1 MELLTHKSPKRKFFI
16 ESIFIV
22 LVALVTVF
30 ACEVE
35 EPVPTYTLTTSVT
48 PSEGGKISVSPQ
60 ESNYVEGS
68 QVTLTPEPNENWVF
82 KQWEGDATGSTN
94 PFQLTMTAN
103 KNIVGVFVK
112 RDYPLNIKIEGEGTV
127 GEKIVPNPSG
137 REYPHGTRVELNPI
151 PKDGWVFESWGG
163 DLTGNETPKIITV
176 DKEKNVTVKFKR
188 RDYPLNITITGEGT
202 VEEKIISNPGGRS
215 YPFQTVVELK
225 PVPKSG
231 WEFDGWE
238 GDLTGIEAPKNITVD
253 KVKNVTVKFKE
264 ILFKVNPQARILGR
278 EYWEN
283 IPYPADL
290 YCSVFQKSTTLPS
303 QEVQTVA
310 TSWGDFNNDGYMDIF
325 NAGGSYDGYIRGS
338 AAFLIWNKEKN
349 IFEETNLFNDK
360 SIKIIGGNA
369 HTIIPKYFN
378 NDDFVDLLLIDNGD
392 EGQIN
397 VGKDEPV
404 RIVLS
409 DGKGGYDVVEIL
421 TSEYDSFFKIMN
433 QRKMGGDIGDLNGD
447 GIDDLFIACNSINYI
462 FWGIPQFPFFR
473 KEGRIFFA
481 SDFDNPIFNNE
492 VGMSSCSTCA
502 DHTFGARIVDIDK
515 DGKNDIIAF
524 GEDRVNAYHQRIFF
538 NKNNNGVFS
547 NQDIIKL
554 PLNHP
559 TDKKAIQ
566 HLIVDDFNGDGKKD
580 IFYFLNEMTGDKYEV
595 RMYLQKENNNFE
607 IDKTW
612 SDYVSYWGA
621 TKMSYSDINN
631 DGKKD
636 ISFKDSYGDTNEI
649 LSNNRIYNKKAL
661 LRNGDR
667 FETKNFYN
675 YDKFAKEIIDK
686 FYK

>member
-1 MELLTHKSPKRKFFI
+1 MESLTHKSLKRKFFKG
-16 ESIFIV
+16 SIFTV

-35 EPVPTYTLTTSVT
+35 KPVPTYTLTTSVT
-48 PSEGGKISVSPQ
+48 PSEGGKINVSPQ

-215 YPFQTVVELK
+215 YPFQTIVELK
-225 PVPKSG
+225 PVPKLG

-238 GDLTGIEAPKNITVD
+238 GDLTGNEVPKNITVD
-253 KVKNVTVKFKE
+253 KVKNVTVKFRE
-264 ILFKVNPQARILGR
+264 ILFKVSPQARILGR

-283 IPYPADL
+283 IPYPTDL
-290 YCSVFQKSTTLPS
+290 YCSVFQKSTLLPS
-303 QEVQTVA
+303 QEVQTGA

-325 NAGGSYDGYIRGS
+325 NAGRSYDGYIRGS
-338 AAFLIWNKEKN
+338 AAFLIWNREKN

-360 SIKIIGGNA
+360 SIKIIGGNV

-378 NDDFVDLLLIDNGD
+378 NDDYVDILLIDTGD

-409 DGKGGYDVVEIL
+409 DGKGGYDVKEIL
-421 TSEYDSFFKIMN
+421 TTEYDSFFKIMN
-433 QRKMGGDIGDLNGD
+433 QRKHGGDIGDLNGD
-447 GIDDLFIACNSINYI
+447 GIDDLFIACNSINFI
-462 FWGIPQFPFFR
+462 FWGIPQFPFFK

-481 SDFDNPIFNNE
+481 SDFNNSIYKNE
-492 VGMSSCSTCA
+492 VGMSSCSECA
-502 DHTFGARIVDIDK
+502 DHTFSGKIVDINN

-524 GEDRVNAYHQRIFF
+524 GEDRANSYNQRIFI
-538 NKNNNGVFS
+538 NRTNNGTFL
-547 NQDIIKL
+547 NQDVIKL

-559 TDKKAIQ
+559 TDRKYIQ
-566 HLIVDDFNGDGKKD
+566 HLLVDDFNGDGKKD
-580 IFYFLNEMTGDKYEV
+580 IFYLLNEMVNNKHGV

-612 SDYVSYWGA
+612 SDYVSDWDLV
-621 TKMSYSDINN
+621 KMMYSDINN

-636 ISFKDSYGDTNEI
+636 ISFKADYGDAKQI
-649 LSNNRIYNKKAL
+649 LSNNRIYNKKVL
-661 LRNGDR
+661 IRNGDR

>member
-1 MELLTHKSPKRKFFI
+1 MELLTQKTGKRVFFQKSVFTI
-16 ESIFIV
+16 LLA
-22 LVALVTVF
+22 LVAVF

-48 PSEGGKISVSPQ
+48 PSEGGKIILSPQ
-60 ESNYVEGS
+60 EPNYVEGS
-68 QVTLTPEPNENWVF
+68 TVALTPEPNENWIF
-82 KQWEGDATGSTN
+82 KQWEGDATGSTT
-94 PFQLTMTAN
+94 PLQLTMTAN
-103 KNIVGVFVK
+103 KNVVGVFVK

-127 GEKIVPNPSG
+127 EEKIVPNPSG
-137 REYPHGTRVELNPI
+137 REYPHGTTVELTPK
-151 PKDGWVFESWGG
+151 PKDGWEFESWSG
-163 DLTGNETPKIITV
+163 DLTGNESPKRITV
-176 DKEKNVTVKFKR
+176 DKQKNVIVKFR
-188 RDYPLNITITGEGT
+188 
-202 VEEKIISNPGGRS
+202 
-215 YPFQTVVELK
+215 
-225 PVPKSG
+225 
-231 WEFDGWE
+231 
-238 GDLTGIEAPKNITVD
+238 
-253 KVKNVTVKFKE
+253 E
-264 ILFKVNPQARILGR
+264 ILFRVSPQARILGR
-278 EYWEN
+278 KYWEN
-283 IPYPADL
+283 IPYPKDL

-378 NDDFVDLLLIDNGD
+378 NDDYVDLLLIDNGD

-397 VGKDEPV
+397 PGKDEPV

-421 TSEYDSFFKIMN
+421 TTEYDSFFKITN
-433 QRKMGGDIGDLNGD
+433 QRKMGGDIGDLNDD
-447 GIDDLFIACNSINYI
+447 GLDDLFIACNSINYI
-462 FWGIPQFPFFR
+462 FWGIPQFPFFK

-481 SDFDNPIFNNE
+481 SDFDNPIFNGEIGKSECNI
-492 VGMSSCSTCA
+492 CA
-502 DHTFGARIVDIDK
+502 DHTFGARVVDIDK

-580 IFYFLNEMTGDKYEV
+580 IFYLLNEMTGDKYEV

-612 SDYVSYWGA
+612 ADFNDNWGA
-621 TKMSYSDINN
+621 TKMIYADINK

-636 ISFKDSYGDTNEI
+636 VAFLDSYGDPKENLI
-649 LSNNRIYNKKAL
+649 NNRIYNKKVL
-661 LRNGDR
+661 LRNGNK
-667 FETKNFYN
+667 FETKDFYQFDE
-675 YDKFAKEIIDK
+675 YAKKIRDTY
-686 FYK
+686 YK

>member
-1 MELLTHKSPKRKFFI
+1 MKLLTQQTLKGIFYPK
-16 ESIFIV
+16 SIFTV

-82 KQWEGDATGSTN
+82 KQWEGDATGNTN

-349 IFEETNLFNDK
+349 IFEETNLFNNK

-369 HTIIPKYFN
+369 QIIIPKYFN
-378 NDDFVDLLLIDNGD
+378 NDDYVDLLLIDPGD

-421 TSEYDSFFKIMN
+421 TTEYDSFFKIMN
-433 QRKMGGDIGDLNGD
+433 QRKWGGDIGDLNGD
-447 GIDDLFIACNSINYI
+447 GLDDLFIACNSINYI
-462 FWGIPQFPFFR
+462 FWGIPQLPFFK

-580 IFYFLNEMTGDKYEV
+580 IFYYLNEMTGDKYEV

-621 TKMSYSDINN
+621 TKMIYSDINN

>member
-1 MELLTHKSPKRKFFI
+1 MLPSRINSLGIKTNFFSATKVSFLLRGVVVILLGLLGFT
-16 ESIFIV
+16 
-22 LVALVTVF
+22 

-35 EPVPTYTLTTSVT
+35 KPIPTYTLTTTSS
-48 PSEGGKISVSPQ
+48 PAEGGKITISPQ
-60 ESNYVEGS
+60 VPPHPEGS

-82 KQWEGDATGSTN
+82 KQWEGDATGSTI
-94 PFQLTMTAN
+94 PLQITMTSN
-103 KNIVGVFVK
+103 KSITGVFVK
-112 RDYPLNIKIEGEGTV
+112 RDYPLTIKIEGEGTIE
-127 GEKIVPNPSG
+127 EKIIPNPSG
-137 REYPHGTRVELNPI
+137 REYPHGTTVEL
-151 PKDGWVFESWGG
+151 
-163 DLTGNETPKIITV
+163 TPKP
-176 DKEKNVTVKFKR
+176 KE
-188 RDYPLNITITGEGT
+188 
-202 VEEKIISNPGGRS
+202 
-215 YPFQTVVELK
+215 
-225 PVPKSG
+225 G
-231 WEFDGWE
+231 WEFAGWE
-238 GDLTGIEAPKNITVD
+238 GDLTGKESPKRITVD
-253 KVKNVTVKFKE
+253 KQKNVTVRFRE
-264 ILFKVNPQARILGR
+264 ILFRVNPQARILGR

-338 AAFLIWNKEKN
+338 AAFLIWNKVKN

-369 HTIIPKYFN
+369 QIIIPKYFN
-378 NDDFVDLLLIDNGD
+378 NDDYVDLLLIDPGD

-421 TSEYDSFFKIMN
+421 TTEYDSFFKIMN
-433 QRKMGGDIGDLNGD
+433 QRKWGGDIGDLNGD
-447 GIDDLFIACNSINYI
+447 GLDDLFISCNSINYI
-462 FWGIPQFPFFR
+462 FWGIPQFPFFK

-524 GEDRVNAYHQRIFF
+524 GEDRVNAYHQRIFL

-566 HLIVDDFNGDGKKD
+566 QLILDDFNGDGKKD
-580 IFYFLNEMTGDKYEV
+580 IFYLLNEMTGDKYEV
-595 RMYLQKENNNFE
+595 RMYLQKDNNNFE

-612 SDYVSYWGA
+612 SDYVSYWGP
-621 TKMSYSDINN
+621 TKMMYSDINN

-636 ISFKDSYGDTNEI
+636 ISLKDSYGDTNEI
-649 LSNNRIYNKKAL
+649 LSNNRIYNKKVL

-686 FYK
+686 YYK

>member
-303 QEVQTVA
+303 QEVRTVA